1 MHRAV
6 LGAIAIF
13 CILGLMLSST
23 VQAGALEKRSRIELR
38 AGLTGLKSEKA
49 SALTT
54 DVQVVSGKG
63 GFLGGLA
70 YSYWIRENVALSLSA
85 SYLKAESKTQT
96 DLGAIYSHNVTIVPT
111 VLSLRFYL
119 HESDLKSAF
128 RPFAEV
134 GLGAFVASVN
144 EASSGE
150 EIVQES
156 LTQTSYGGYVGGGLD
171 FQINHYLMLGTRAG
185 YHLISD
191 FSDPMGGRK
200 NYSGPEMNF
209 GVSLLFGKGVGE

>member
-6 LGAIAIF
+6 LGAIAII
-13 CILGLMLSST
+13 CILGLVLSST

-38 AGLTGLKSEKA
+38 VGLSGLKSEKA
-49 SALTT
+49 QTTAT
-54 DVQVVSGKG
+54 DVQVISGKG

-85 SYLKAESKTQT
+85 SYLMAESKTQT

-119 HESDLKSAF
+119 HESELKSAF
-128 RPFAEV
+128 RPFAEI
-134 GLGAFVASVN
+134 GLGTFIGSVN
-144 EASSGE
+144 EARAGDE
-150 EIVQES
+150 VVQES
-156 LTQTSYGGYVGGGLD
+156 MTQTSYGGYVGGGLD
-171 FQINHYLMLGTRAG
+171 FQINHFLMVGTKAG

-191 FSDPMGGRK
+191 FSDPMGGRV
-200 NYSGPEMNF
+200 NYSGPEMNV
-209 GVSLLFGKGVGE
+209 GVSFLFGKGVGE